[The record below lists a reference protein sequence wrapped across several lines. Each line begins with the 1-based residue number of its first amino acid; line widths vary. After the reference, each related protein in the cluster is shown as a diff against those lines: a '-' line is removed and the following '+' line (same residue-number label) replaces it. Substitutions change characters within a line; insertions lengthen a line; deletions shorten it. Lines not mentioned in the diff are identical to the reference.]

1 VRACVCV
8 HQVRSDVT
16 QAKIIGVNC
25 LGTRVNLAFQ
35 KIRFV
40 GFHGASLIY
49 LILSYLSILSIYLI
63 YLSISIAVSA
73 LLPSLLYDA

>member
-1 VRACVCV
+1 MRACVCV

-25 LGTRVNLAFQ
+25 LGTRVNLAFK
-35 KIRFV
+35 KIV

-63 YLSISIAVSA
+63 YLISLAVSA